1 MNMYSINEFKEFVT
15 EIQKSK
21 FICRLIKLNSFEQ
34 IEEELDKVRNDW
46 SGATHYCYAYLF
58 ENKKKC
64 SDDGEP
70 GGTAGMPILN
80 VLENNNLSNILCI
93 VVRYFGGIKLG
104 AGGLVR
110 AYTQSVT
117 NTLEV
122 CELIEIKKGKK
133 VEIIFPYN
141 QDKRINYILK
151 CFVLIDLKTHKLTY
165 QDIGQIDFY
174 VKYFEENIR
183 YIFYICNDD
192 LNILTDNN
200 ISYNI
205 LEDNIYI

>member
-1 MNMYSINEFKEFVT
+1 MYSIKENKEFIT
-15 EIQKSK
+15 EIQRSK
-21 FICRLIKLNSFEQ
+21 FICRLIKLNSFDQ
-34 IEEELDKVRNDW
+34 IDEELSKIKKDW

-58 ENKKKC
+58 ENKKRC

-70 GGTAGMPILN
+70 SGTAGMPILN
-80 VLENNNLSNILCI
+80 VLENNDLNNILCV

-117 NTLEV
+117 NTLELT
-122 CELIEIKKGKK
+122 ELSEIKKGKK

-141 QDKRINYILK
+141 QDKKINYLLSNFTILEK
-151 CFVLIDLKTHKLTY
+151 HFD
-165 QDIGQIDFY
+165 
-174 VKYFEENIR
+174 ENIK
-183 YIFYICNDD
+183 YIFNIFNDD

-200 ISYNI
+200 IDYNI

>member
-1 MNMYSINEFKEFVT
+1 MYSINEFKEFVT

-34 IEEELDKVRNDW
+34 IEEELNKVRNDW

-117 NTLEV
+117 NTLDV

-141 QDKRINYILK
+141 QDKRINYLLSNFNILE
-151 CFVLIDLKTHKLTY
+151 
-165 QDIGQIDFY
+165 
-174 VKYFEENIR
+174 KYFESNIR
-183 YIFYICNDD
+183 YIFNISNDD
-192 LNILTDNN
+192 LNILIDNN
-200 ISYNI
+200 VNYVV
-205 LEDNIYI
+205 LEDDIYI

>member
-1 MNMYSINEFKEFVT
+1 MIVVMNMYSISEFKEFVT

-80 VLENNNLSNILCI
+80 VLITC
-93 VVRYFGGIKLG
+93 
-104 AGGLVR
+104 LV
-110 AYTQSVT
+110 
-117 NTLEV
+117 TL
-122 CELIEIKKGKK
+122 L
-133 VEIIFPYN
+133 F
-141 QDKRINYILK
+141 
-151 CFVLIDLKTHKLTY
+151 
-165 QDIGQIDFY
+165 
-174 VKYFEENIR
+174 
-183 YIFYICNDD
+183 
-192 LNILTDNN
+192 
-200 ISYNI
+200 
-205 LEDNIYI
+205 

>member
-117 NTLEV
+117 NTLDV

-133 VEIIFPYN
+133 IEIIFPYN
-141 QDKRINYILK
+141 QDKRINYLLSNITILE
-151 CFVLIDLKTHKLTY
+151 
-165 QDIGQIDFY
+165 
-174 VKYFEENIR
+174 KYFEENIR
-183 YIFYICNDD
+183 YIFNISNDD

>member
-1 MNMYSINEFKEFVT
+1 MIVVMNMYSINEFKEFVT

-117 NTLEV
+117 NTLDV

-141 QDKRINYILK
+141 QDKRINYLLSNFTILE
-151 CFVLIDLKTHKLTY
+151 
-165 QDIGQIDFY
+165 
-174 VKYFEENIR
+174 KYFEENIR
-183 YIFYICNDD
+183 YIFNISNDD

>member
-1 MNMYSINEFKEFVT
+1 MYTIKDLKEHTT

-34 IEEELDKVRNDW
+34 INDELNKAKNDW

-70 GGTAGMPILN
+70 SGTAGMPILN
-80 VLENNNLSNILCI
+80 VLENKNLNNILCI
-93 VVRYFGGIKLG
+93 VIRYFGGVKLG

-117 NTLEV
+117 NTLE
-122 CELIEIKKGKK
+122 EIDLIEIKKGKK

-141 QDKRINYILK
+141 QEKQINYL
-151 CFVLIDLKTHKLTY
+151 LS
-165 QDIGQIDFY
+165 QFY
-174 VKYFEENIR
+174 ICEKYFEDNIK
-183 YIFYICNDD
+183 YIIYISNDD
-192 LNILTDNN
+192 LNILKENN
-200 ISYNI
+200 ITYNI
-205 LEDNIYI
+205 LEDNLYI